1 METRN
6 DIGSNKVYSISEN
19 WIIRPAD
26 FHARKVGCGDDIDDT
41 LALIS
46 ACVGR

>member
-19 WIIRPAD
+19 RIIRPD
-26 FHARKVGCGDDIDDT
+26 FHARKVGSGDEIDDT

-46 ACVGR
+46 VCMGR